1 MRVNLSDET
10 QSALNY
16 EIEETLKE
24 LKSLKFTNNTLKRLN
39 LKPC

>member
-39 LKPC
+39 LKL

>member
-10 QSALNY
+10 QSSINY

-24 LKSLKFTNNTLKRLN
+24 LKESKIYKQYA
-39 LKPC
+39 